1 MFPEGN
7 KPLPAV
13 TDPPVDA
20 LIDNGAVDDRV
31 LLLVLVAPYICDIRG
46 FIDGTPFGEVAIT
59 CAANRGNG
67 RDMGSVLAFK

>member
-31 LLLVLVAPYICDIRG
+31 LLLVLVYPNAPKLG
-46 FIDGTPFGEVAIT
+46 STP
-59 CAANRGNG
+59 
-67 RDMGSVLAFK
+67 VLALRQEC